1 MRQRATHGCLG
12 GPLPPSDI
20 PNPNESDDVSERAAV
35 RRRRKKTS
43 RRRGV
48 LIGGLVVALG
58 AGAVTGGVLMT
69 ASASGPGAGT
79 YHLVNAADS
88 TCVTAPSAAAG
99 TRLATAACANTGSA
113 LTAQTWQLADSD
125 GGFAVKSADGTMCA
139 GAKGAS
145 TSAGKAV
152 QLQACDGSSAQVWKP
167 TAVGNAYH
175 LVNAKSAK
183 CLNVK
188 AGLLQQNSCDKASTK
203 SWTLVGKGDATPTK
217 SATPSASA
225 TKSPS
230 PSPSVSASAS
240 ATKSPSAT
248 PSTSAPATKTPT
260 AAPPATGGTTT
271 LGAWPTP
278 TGKKAVSATIAV
290 SGTYDGGLA
299 RFYGSGGLGGDSQS
313 EGQDPLF
320 ELADGAVLKNVVL
333 GSPAADGVHCLGS
346 CTLQNVWWED
356 VGEDAASFKGKS
368 ASAKYVVDGGGARKA
383 DDKVLQFNGAGT
395 LTIKNFQ
402 VEAFGK
408 LVRSCGNCSTQY
420 QRHIVLS
427 NVKATAPGNVL
438 VGVNANFGDTATLS
452 GVTVVGDKD
461 ITLCERFKGN
471 DSGDE
476 PTSLGSGADG
486 THCKYS
492 ESAVAYK

>member
-1 MRQRATHGCLG
+1 MRQKATHGCLD
-12 GPLPPSDI
+12 GPLPPSQ
-20 PNPNESDDVSERAAV
+20 PPNESDDVSERAAV
-35 RRRRKKTS
+35 RRPRRRKTS

-48 LIGGLVVALG
+48 LIGGVVVALG

-69 ASASGPGAGT
+69 ASASGPGTGT

-88 TCVTAPSAAAG
+88 TCVTVPSTAAG
-99 TRLATAACANTGSA
+99 TRLATAACANTGSRR
-113 LTAQTWQLADSD
+113 TAQTWQLADSD
-125 GGFAVKSADGTMCA
+125 GGFTVKSSGGALCA
-139 GAKGAS
+139 GVKGAS

-152 QLQACDGSSAQVWKP
+152 QLQACDGSAAQVWKP
-167 TAVGNAYH
+167 AAVGDAYH

-188 AGLLQQNSCDKASTK
+188 AGLLQQNSCDKATTK
-203 SWTLVGKGDATPTK
+203 SWTLVGEGDATPT
-217 SATPSASA
+217 SSSTPTVSA
-225 TKSPS
+225 TKTPSPS
-230 PSPSVSASAS
+230 PSPSAS

-260 AAPPATGGTTT
+260 AAPAATSGTAT

-278 TGKKAVSATIAV
+278 TGNKAVSATIAV

-320 ELADGAVLKNVVL
+320 RLADGAVLKNVVL

-402 VEAFGK
+402 VEDFGK

-420 QRHIVLS
+420 QRHLVIS
-427 NVKATAPGNVL
+427 NVKATAPGQVL

-461 ITLCERFKGN
+461 ITVCERFKGN
-471 DSGDE
+471 NSGDE
-476 PTSLGSGADG
+476 PTSLGSGPDS

-492 ESAVAYK
+492 ASAVTHQ